1 MEKEQEQEHILCC
14 IMPKTVTQQRHP
26 KTNKM
31 LLKDATVYSNL
42 QITVCRKASGLKQTK
57 EKNIIIIIEAFHK
70 LFTYLYIWQ
79 TKSFPIARRQSFLEI
94 PEAGVP
100 YMRRRH
106 DGVVSAES
114 LPSR

>member
-14 IMPKTVTQQRHP
+14 IMPKTVTQQRHT

-57 EKNIIIIIEAFHK
+57 EKNIIIIEDFHK

-79 TKSFPIARRQSFLEI
+79 TKSFAIARRQSFLEI

-106 DGVVSAES
+106 DGVASAES

>member
-1 MEKEQEQEHILCC
+1 
-14 IMPKTVTQQRHP
+14 
-26 KTNKM
+26 M

-42 QITVCRKASGLKQTK
+42 QITFCRKASGLKQTK
-57 EKNIIIIIEAFHK
+57 EKEKIEDVHI

-79 TKSFPIARRQSFLEI
+79 TKSLAIARRQSFLEI
-94 PEAGVP
+94 PEAEVP

-106 DGVVSAES
+106 DGVISAES

>member
-1 MEKEQEQEHILCC
+1 
-14 IMPKTVTQQRHP
+14 
-26 KTNKM
+26 M

-42 QITVCRKASGLKQTK
+42 QITVCRKASGLNQTK
-57 EKNIIIIIEAFHK
+57 EKNIIIIIEDLHII
-70 LFTYLYIWQ
+70 FTYLYMWQ
-79 TKSFPIARRQSFLEI
+79 TKSLDIARRQSFLEI

-106 DGVVSAES
+106 DGVASAES